1 MNKSLCSVWLLV
13 LVVGMWPVLAFQ
25 KEDPAAQT
33 IRAKIA
39 EYRRAHEMDI
49 LRELADF
56 LSIPNVASDGENITR
71 NARWLTSRLHRR
83 GIRARL
89 LQANGSPPAVYGE
102 LPTPGARRT
111 IILYAHYDGQPV
123 VPTLWETDPWQPV
136 LKDERGRLIPWS
148 SLSSPVNGEWRL
160 YARSASD
167 DKAPIVAIL
176 AAIDALRDARI
187 PLSVNVKFLFEGEE
201 EAGSPHLPA
210 IINRYADLLRAD
222 ALLLCDGPV
231 HQTRR
236 MQVFFGARGVVDL
249 EMTVYG
255 PTRPL
260 HSGHYGN
267 WAPNPAA
274 LLTHLLASMRDTE
287 ARILIDG
294 FYDDV
299 RPLTETERRAL
310 AEHPHIDTQLRR
322 TLGLARTEGEGR
334 PLVEQIMQPA
344 MNIRGLES
352 GRVGAQARNVI
363 PTEARAS
370 IDFRLVPRQTPDK
383 VRSLVEAHIRRQ
395 GFFIVH
401 QTPDIETRRAHANI
415 VKLEWGPGYPPA
427 RTSMDLP
434 VSRAVVRVI
443 EEAVGRSIIRLPTL
457 GGSGPMYLF
466 LDVLKVPAIGVPIV
480 NHDNNQHAPNEN
492 LRLQNLWDGINIYA
506 HLLGRLGEVW
516 ESVERRTGSMK

>member
-1 MNKSLCSVWLLV
+1 MRKSPSLWLAIMAFGLCSLTAWRGPDPRAQAILEA
-13 LVVGMWPVLAFQ
+13 VV
-25 KEDPAAQT
+25 T
-33 IRAKIA
+33 
-39 EYRRAHEMDI
+39 YRRQHEMAI

-56 LSIPNVASDGENITR
+56 LSIPNVATDREDIWR
-71 NARWLTSRLHRR
+71 NARHLAAMLRRR
-83 GIRARL
+83 GARTRFL
-89 LQANGSPPAVYGE
+89 SIGQSPPVVYGE
-102 LPTPGARRT
+102 LRAPGAHRT

-123 VPTLWETDPWQPV
+123 VPALWESDPWQPV
-136 LKDERGRLIPWS
+136 LKDERGRPIPWS

-176 AAIDALRDARI
+176 AAIDALRAAGI

-201 EAGSPHLPA
+201 EAGSPHLPE
-210 IINRYADLLRAD
+210 IIETYADLLRAD
-222 ALLLCDGPV
+222 LLLICDGPV

-255 PTRPL
+255 PLRPL

-267 WAPNPAA
+267 WAPNPAI
-274 LLTHLLASMRDTE
+274 LLAHLLASMRDRE

-310 AEHPHIDTQLRR
+310 AEHPHIDARLRR
-322 TLGLARTEGEGR
+322 ALGLARTEGEGR
-334 PLVEQIMQPA
+334 PLVEQIMRPA

-363 PTEARAS
+363 PTEACAS
-370 IDFRLVPRQTPDK
+370 IDFRLVPNQTPDR

-401 QTPDIETRRAHANI
+401 QTPDMEIRRAHANI
-415 VKLEWGPGYPPA
+415 VKLIWGPGYPPA

-434 VSRAVVRVI
+434 VSRVVIRVV
-443 EEAVGRSIIRLPTL
+443 EEAVGGPIIKLPTL

-492 LRLQNLWDGINIYA
+492 LRLQNLWDGITIYA

-516 ESVERRTGSMK
+516 ESMKPRGDAAK